1 MNLWVALD
9 WGTSNFRAYLM
20 DNNNVIDQVSTQEGM
35 KFIDQ
40 NEFEKI
46 LIKNIDAWNNKFDIK
61 VIIASGM
68 VGAKQGWIEV
78 PYINSPCD
86 IRNVNFKTFKI
97 LDDANIHI
105 LSGVSQFNPSDVMR
119 GEETQIAGFLLNNVD
134 FNGSICLPGTHSKW
148 VNMNSY
154 NIQEFTTFL
163 TGELYE
169 IVKKYSILNHSLNT
183 TELDDEIVKS
193 SAKLIIENPSFISN
207 KLFEIRADNLLKNSN
222 QTSNNSK
229 LVGYL
234 LGIELSGSRT
244 YWEDKDLIII
254 GSSNLNKY
262 YELIL
267 NGRSN
272 SIRLFNSSDMA
283 LNGLSF
289 YKKSLNL

>member
-244 YWEDKDLIII
+244 YWEDKDLVII

-289 YKKSLNL
+289 YKNSLNL

>member
-20 DNNNVIDQVSTQEGM
+20 DNNHVIDHVSTQEGM
-35 KFIDQ
+35 KFVDQ
-40 NEFEKI
+40 NEFKKT

-61 VIIASGM
+61 VVIASGM

-86 IRNVNFKTFKI
+86 IRNLNFKSLKI
-97 LDDANIHI
+97 LDDVKIHI

-119 GEETQIAGFLLNNVD
+119 GEETQIAGFLLNNID

-148 VNMNSY
+148 VNLNSY

-183 TELDDEIVKS
+183 AELDDEIVKS
-193 SAKLIIENPSFISN
+193 AAKLIIENPSFISN
-207 KLFEIRADNLLKNSN
+207 KLFEIRAENLLKNSS
-222 QTSNNSK
+222 QISNNSK

-244 YWEDKDLIII
+244 YWEDKDLVII

>member
-1 MNLWVALD
+1 
-9 WGTSNFRAYLM
+9 M

-148 VNMNSY
+148 VNLNSY

-244 YWEDKDLIII
+244 YWEDKDLVII

>member
-20 DNNNVIDQVSTQEGM
+20 DNNYVIDQVSTQEGM

-86 IRNVNFKTFKI
+86 IRNLNFKSLKI
-97 LDDANIHI
+97 LDDVKIHI

-154 NIQEFTTFL
+154 KIQEFTTFL

-244 YWEDKDLIII
+244 YWEDKDLVII

>member
-20 DNNNVIDQVSTQEGM
+20 DNNHIIDQVSTQEGM
-35 KFIDQ
+35 KFVDQ
-40 NEFEKI
+40 NEFKKT

-61 VIIASGM
+61 VVIASGM

-86 IRNVNFKTFKI
+86 IRNLNFKSLKI
-97 LDDANIHI
+97 LDDVKIHI

-119 GEETQIAGFLLNNVD
+119 GEETQIAGFLLNNID

-148 VNMNSY
+148 VNLNSY

-183 TELDDEIVKS
+183 AELDDEIVKS
-193 SAKLIIENPSFISN
+193 AAKLIIENPSFISN
-207 KLFEIRADNLLKNSN
+207 KLFEIRAENLLKNSS
-222 QTSNNSK
+222 QISNNSK

-234 LGIELSGSRT
+234 LGIELSGSRN
-244 YWEDKDLIII
+244 YWEDKDLVII

-272 SIRLFNSSDMA
+272 SIQLFNSSDMA

-289 YKKSLNL
+289 FKKSLNL